1 VASRQAAAYGCA
13 DLSYRFGMIIVPGRP
28 KKLDKLMVS
37 LVIDKRSIAS
47 ERILPV
53 LFIGILYDAPGFD
66 EARVTLEAF
75 RLSTGEKGKTGLS
88 NEFISPG
95 VYLKDLATPLRF
107 VRISPIDQIS
117 KLT

>member
-66 EARVTLEAF
+66 EARVTLEFAWRLPQGFGYSSSF
-75 RLSTGEKGKTGLS
+75 RQNFT
-88 NEFISPG
+88 N
-95 VYLKDLATPLRF
+95 
-107 VRISPIDQIS
+107 
-117 KLT
+117 